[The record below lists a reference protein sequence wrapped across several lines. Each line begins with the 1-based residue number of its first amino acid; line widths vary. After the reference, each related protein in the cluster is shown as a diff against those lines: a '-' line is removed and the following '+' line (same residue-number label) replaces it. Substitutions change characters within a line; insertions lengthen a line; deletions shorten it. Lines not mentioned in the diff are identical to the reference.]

1 MKKSDW
7 YYPVS
12 FIHSARFHSMG
23 GVYTFQ
29 QKGKETIKHSQLW
42 TLQALVM
49 TDLPR
54 CASWCNNDN
63 NISGITNHILIWS
76 VQLCKIKLKL
86 GTFGGEK
93 HINVHVPRPQRRT
106 FFDYS
111 TKWSCW
117 LFIIVPTDKFIL
129 QPSSKKLLLAVD
141 CGEHRDPQLFTIAQ
155 EILAKAIRQSKE
167 IQNP

>member
-1 MKKSDW
+1 MPSQLFILTLRTCPMILLLTIPNASFLKCEEIRLIL
-7 YYPVS
+7 PVS
-12 FIHSARFHSMG
+12 FIYSAHFHSMG
-23 GVYTFQ
+23 RVYTSQ
-29 QKGKETIKHSQLW
+29 QKGKGTIKHSHLW

-93 HINVHVPRPQRRT
+93 HINVLVTGPREE
-106 FFDYS
+106 
-111 TKWSCW
+111 
-117 LFIIVPTDKFIL
+117 
-129 QPSSKKLLLAVD
+129 PSSIILLNGHVD
-141 CGEHRDPQLFTIAQ
+141 YLSLYPQINSSF
-155 EILAKAIRQSKE
+155 
-167 IQNP
+167 NPHPSSFFWQ